1 MGAGMERGG
10 EARMEAAAGRLA
22 GRRVLLGVTGSIA
35 AYKAVELLRQ
45 LQTRGAEVQ
54 VAMTEAATRFV
65 APLTFETLSRQE
77 VLLEMWALGADHRI
91 GHIEATRRAD
101 LLLVAPATARTIAR
115 LALGL
120 ADDFLSCIYLASRCP
135 TVVAPAMDCD
145 MFAHP
150 ALQANLATLRSRGVG
165 IVEPELGPLASGL
178 HGRGR
183 LAELSAILAVVEGQ
197 LAPRG
202 DLAGARLLITAGP
215 TREPLDPV
223 RFLSNRS
230 SGKMG
235 YALAEAAAAR
245 GGRVVLV
252 SGPTALTPPAGVET
266 IPVETAAEM
275 REAVLAQLPAA
286 TVVIKAAA
294 VADYRPARRQPG
306 KIKKGEGEESLLLE
320 PTPDILAEVG
330 RRKGGRILVG
340 FAAETDDLVKNAAGK
355 LARKR
360 LDLVAAN
367 LVGRPG
373 VGFDADTNAV
383 TLLHADGAVEELPVL
398 PKRELADR
406 ILDRVVALLKSREQ
420 RTERGE

>member
-1 MGAGMERGG
+1 MEIGGAAMESP
-10 EARMEAAAGRLA
+10 AGSLE
-22 GRRVLLGVTGSIA
+22 GRRLLLGVTGSIA

-45 LQTRGAEVQ
+45 LQKRGAAVQ

-65 APLTFETLSRQE
+65 APLTFETLTRQE
-77 VLLEMWALGADHRI
+77 VLLDMWSLAYSHRI
-91 GHIEATRRAD
+91 GHIEATQQAD

-145 MFAHP
+145 MFEHP
-150 ALQANLATLRSRGVG
+150 ALQANLATLKSRGVTL
-165 IVEPELGPLASGL
+165 VEPDFGPLASGL
-178 HGRGR
+178 TGRGR
-183 LAELSAILAVVEGQ
+183 LAELPAILTVVEGL
-197 LAPRG
+197 LAPRR
-202 DLAGARLLITAGP
+202 DLAGQVVLITAGP

-235 YALAEAAAAR
+235 YALAAASAAR
-245 GGRVVLV
+245 GARVVLV
-252 SGPTALTPPAGVET
+252 SGPTALTPPPGVDT

-275 REAVLAQLPAA
+275 HDAVLGRLPAA

-294 VADYRPARRQPG
+294 VADYRPIRSQPS
-306 KIKKGEGEESLLLE
+306 KIKKREAGESLALE

-330 RRKGGRILVG
+330 RRKGSRILVG
-340 FAAETDDLVKNAAGK
+340 FAAETDDLLSNAAAK

-360 LDLVAAN
+360 LDLIVAN
-367 LVGRPG
+367 VVGRPG
-373 VGFDADTNAV
+373 SGFDADTNAV
-383 TLLHADGAVEELPVL
+383 TLLHAGGAVEELPLL
-398 PKRELADR
+398 PKREVADR
-406 ILDRVVALLKSREQ
+406 ILDRVVAILER
-420 RTERGE
+420 RAPGTERRERNTER